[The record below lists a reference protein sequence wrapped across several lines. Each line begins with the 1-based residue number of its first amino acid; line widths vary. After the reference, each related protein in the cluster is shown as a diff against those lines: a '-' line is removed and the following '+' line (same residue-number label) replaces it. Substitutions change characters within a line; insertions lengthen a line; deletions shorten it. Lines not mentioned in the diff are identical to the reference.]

1 MKKELQECEN
11 RLHNYQ
17 RSQEMNNTL
26 NEAGIEDSIENNQMI
41 VENLLDAAKEVTD
54 GNTEIISYIEGVNGK
69 VQVVSRWKILP
80 DGTPYLATVILKPCL
95 LYTSILKEKK
105 GKLTILYEGTAT
117 YDEPVEAMSG
127 ILYYSCLLYTSHE
140 SGA

>member
-1 MKKELQECEN
+1 MKDIRKLNPESFTKEMKKELIIYEEELHKKY

-80 DGTPYLATVILKPCL
+80 DGTPYLATVILKPM
-95 LYTSILKEKK
+95 K
-105 GKLTILYEGTAT
+105 
-117 YDEPVEAMSG
+117 
-127 ILYYSCLLYTSHE
+127 
-140 SGA
+140 

>member
-1 MKKELQECEN
+1 MKDIRKLNPESFIKEMKKELQECEN

-54 GNTEIISYIEGVNGK
+54 GNTEIISYIEGGE
-69 VQVVSRWKILP
+69 W
-80 DGTPYLATVILKPCL
+80 
-95 LYTSILKEKK
+95 
-105 GKLTILYEGTAT
+105 
-117 YDEPVEAMSG
+117 
-127 ILYYSCLLYTSHE
+127 
-140 SGA
+140 

>member
-1 MKKELQECEN
+1 MAVVPNGTAPALNLPYLSGQYTEYPAKQCRDGHSRLCRDVEATITRIDELKDIRKLNPESFTKEMKKELQECEN

-54 GNTEIISYIEGVNGK
+54 GNTEIISYIEGGE
-69 VQVVSRWKILP
+69 W
-80 DGTPYLATVILKPCL
+80 
-95 LYTSILKEKK
+95 
-105 GKLTILYEGTAT
+105 
-117 YDEPVEAMSG
+117 
-127 ILYYSCLLYTSHE
+127 
-140 SGA
+140 

>member
-54 GNTEIISYIEGVNGK
+54 GNTEIISYIHAMFFKNGAN
-69 VQVVSRWKILP
+69 RF
-80 DGTPYLATVILKPCL
+80 DGFKFMT
-95 LYTSILKEKK
+95 
-105 GKLTILYEGTAT
+105 GKFR
-117 YDEPVEAMSG
+117 VFS
-127 ILYYSCLLYTSHE
+127 
-140 SGA
+140 